1 MKFIALRANK
11 SQVIEEGHRTQPPN
25 NIATD
30 YLHNNVELLL
40 ETDSKFAGRF
50 WVREMKVDK
59 CTMQYFMQSF
69 QKRTFS

>member
-50 WVREMKVDK
+50 
-59 CTMQYFMQSF
+59 
-69 QKRTFS
+69 